1 MDRTIAEL
9 ISFRLLISIINC
21 DSSVSNVNSTLQ
33 FLDEESTILVSKMN
47 RSMVHQLELMTDK
60 IEIINAI
67 NDYEFKSESE
77 EIFKNLYELLNRDT
91 EYKEW
96 IYITLIAIYFLISIT
111 VLSLISWTW
120 CQRHKVSSL
129 RVKSQV
135 QK

>member
-1 MDRTIAEL
+1 MVDKL
-9 ISFRLLISIINC
+9 
-21 DSSVSNVNSTLQ
+21 
-33 FLDEESTILVSKMN
+33 K
-47 RSMVHQLELMTDK
+47 SMANE
-60 IEIINAI
+60 IEIIDAI

-77 EIFKNLYELLNRDT
+77 KIFKNLYELLNQQT

-111 VLSLISWTW
+111 VLSLMSWTW
-120 CQRHKVSSL
+120 CQHHKVSSL